1 MRIVILE
8 HRAGLCD
15 YALEL
20 CRGWGLRA
28 IALAPLKSLPTLDP
42 ADAPVAILPNGADSD
57 ADADEAVARA
67 AIAYVQRGGS
77 LITMLPGPALR
88 REAGLDDLGEKP
100 GPARLRVTGMR
111 VAGLTGDLLP
121 IVGPVRDYAPTS
133 NAEKSAQP
141 PRPLGYLSPPGQ
153 YKGET
158 PGIFERAVGRGRIIA
173 LAFDLPL
180 SVLLLRQGD
189 PALQERI
196 PPEDGCSRPSHLP
209 PDMGLREAGWVPFA
223 DLLARLLVDL
233 ALRCLPAPAP
243 LLAHVPGDSPG
254 LLLFSGDEDF
264 APVAQSDAE
273 LDEVAAA
280 GGRMN
285 LYIIPNDTP
294 STRADIDRYRAH
306 HDVGPHPN
314 IRPLDK
320 KPVAERLAEFE
331 RQIHLYAELA
341 GEMPMSLR
349 NHCTAWAGYLEMIEI
364 EERLGVRMDANYFV
378 AAAYLRSRDLQPYA
392 GFGSAMPVRFC
403 RPDGRM
409 LDVLQQPTH
418 PSDDTHFHPTVEY
431 SAKLVPEAWAAMLA
445 RVLDDIARHWHTPYG
460 VNFHPG
466 GWALFSADAGRETL
480 RVAKRKG
487 FPVWSYDQWCRFWLA
502 RDGWSVERLN
512 WDGRELQLVAAGPPA
527 PEGLRFWLPAT
538 WRGQRLEAMSV
549 DGAAA
554 PSQAIERHGE
564 EVVSAAIPPGR
575 GRVMITARYGTAKE
589 RR

>member
-1 MRIVILE
+1 MRIVILD
-8 HRAGLCD
+8 HRPGLSD

-28 IALAPLKSLPTLDP
+28 IATLPPAGLALLDP
-42 ADAPVAILPNGADSD
+42 ADAPVLILPAGADAQ
-57 ADADEAVARA
+57 ADVARDAVAYA
-67 AIAYVQRGGS
+67 QRGGT
-77 LITMLPGPALR
+77 LIAMHPNAAILQC
-88 REAGLDDLGEKP
+88 AGLADRGPKP
-100 GPARLRVTGMR
+100 GPARLRVTGLR

-121 IVGPVRDYAPTS
+121 IVGPVRDLAPAPAS
-133 NAEKSAQP
+133 RAGSSP
-141 PRPLGYLSPPGQ
+141 VRVLGYLSPPGA
-153 YKGET
+153 YAGET
-158 PGIFERAVGRGRIIA
+158 PGVFESPVGRGTIVT

-180 SVLLLRQGD
+180 CVLLLRQGD
-189 PALQERI
+189 PANQERI
-196 PPEDGCSRPSHLP
+196 PPEDACARPSHLP
-209 PDMGLREAGWVPFA
+209 PDLGLREAGWVPFA

-233 ALRCLPAPAP
+233 ALRHLPAPLP
-243 LLAHVPGDSPG
+243 LLAHVPGEAAG

-285 LYIIPNDTP
+285 LYIIPNDTH

-314 IRPLDK
+314 IRPLDG
-320 KPVAERLAEFE
+320 KPVADRLAEFE

-403 RPDGRM
+403 RTDGRM
-409 LDVLQQPTH
+409 LDVLQQPTQ
-418 PSDDTHFHPTVEY
+418 PSDDTHFSPSAEY
-431 SAKLVPEAWAAMLA
+431 SAKLEPEAWAAMQA
-445 RVLDDIARHWHTPYG
+445 RVFDDIARHWHTPFA

-466 GWALFSADAGRETL
+466 AWATYSAPAGRETL
-480 RVAKRKG
+480 RLARRAG
-487 FPVWSYDQWCRFWLA
+487 FPIWSYDQWCRFWLA
-502 RDGWSVERLN
+502 RDGWKIESLT
-512 WDGRELQLVAAGPPA
+512 WDGRVLRLEASGPPA
-527 PEGLRFWLPAT
+527 PEGLRFWLPQD
-538 WRGQRLEAMSV
+538 WRGRKLEALTV
-549 DGAAA
+549 DGQAAGLGT
-554 PSQAIERHGE
+554 IERHGQ
-564 EVVSAAIPPGR
+564 EVVPVAIPAGQV
-575 GRVMITARYGTAKE
+575 RVTLGATYTSAKE